1 MIKSF
6 QIHFTKIMTL
16 DLIQPIEEILKLN
29 RKTPLNDLDPTCNL
43 QMA

>member
-1 MIKSF
+1 MVYGLSNTL
-6 QIHFTKIMTL
+6 HKINDTIM
-16 DLIQPIEEILKLN
+16 QPIEEILN